1 MGMYEASKRI
11 TARMLQVYYKYRNA
25 SLMHTRRLAA
35 ALKLGDPCSFPPPKL
50 SYFNKVHAEHYVR
63 RSKAATA
70 KYIPSFVT

>member
-1 MGMYEASKRI
+1 
-11 TARMLQVYYKYRNA
+11 
-25 SLMHTRRLAA
+25 MHTRRLAA